1 MQKVH
6 VSIISLS
13 YLIFPYGT
21 VLFDLIKCVCIIEIY
36 LYELL
41 NLLEKD
47 LRS

>member
-6 VSIISLS
+6 VLIISLN

-21 VLFDLIKCVCIIEIY
+21 VLFDLIKCVYIIENY

-47 LRS
+47 LGS